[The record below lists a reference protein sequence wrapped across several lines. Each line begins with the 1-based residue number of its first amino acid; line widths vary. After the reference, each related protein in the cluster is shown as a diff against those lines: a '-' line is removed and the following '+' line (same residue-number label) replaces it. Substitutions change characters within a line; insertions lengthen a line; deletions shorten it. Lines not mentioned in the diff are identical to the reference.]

1 MARVVYKCLPDMGK
15 ARNRVAS
22 PKTIREEIKASPE
35 VKEFAKG
42 RSYSIV
48 TFGCQANV
56 RDEEILSGYLEF
68 AGFSKA
74 KDPSEADFVIINT
87 CAVRE
92 NAEEKV
98 YGEIGRYKAKSLLDK
113 NFVLAVCG
121 CMMQEE
127 NVAKKIMASYP
138 YVNLIFGTHNIHK
151 ILELLDEHLARKK
164 DLVDI
169 MSFQGDIIENLPST
183 RLDSY
188 KAYVNITYGCD
199 KFCTY
204 CIVPYTRGRE
214 RSRSKE
220 DILKECKEL
229 VEEGYQ
235 EITLLGQNVNSY
247 GKDFKDGT
255 SFATIL
261 EEVAK
266 LGVPR
271 LRFMTS
277 HPWDFSQEMID
288 VIAKYP
294 NIMNSIHLPVQSGS
308 SSMLQRMGRRYTRES
323 YLDLV
328 RRLREAIPDVSLSTD
343 IIVGF
348 PNETEEEFQDTLT
361 LAKEVKYNAAFTFI
375 YSPRK
380 GTPAARLVDS
390 VDDATKHRRFDE
402 LLKVIEEGVTYHS
415 AKMLG
420 KEYSVL
426 VDGPSKKDKSML
438 SGYTENGKLVHF
450 LGPSY
455 LKGTIVK
462 VKIVEDHA
470 FSMKGELIDDPILV
484 LARKAKAELA
494 KEEAVIRYKD
504 YKEKVDSS
512 IEIKNLREE
521 IESSQREMVRLAS
534 EGKGEEAAKEKV
546 HYEELMSEYKNNPL
560 ILNLSSAGEELE
572 NLLLEVEGYFS

>member
-22 PKTIREEIKASPE
+22 PKTIREEIKASSE

-42 RSYSIV
+42 RTYSIV

-74 KDPSEADFVIINT
+74 KEPTDADFVIINT

-169 MSFQGDIIENLPST
+169 MSFQGDIVENLPST

-266 LGVPR
+266 LGIPR

-288 VIAKYP
+288 VITKYP

-380 GTPAARLVDS
+380 GTPAAKLVDN

-455 LKGTIVK
+455 LKGAIVK
-462 VKIVEDHA
+462 VRIVEDHA
-470 FSMKGELIDDPILV
+470 FSMKGELLDDPILV
-484 LARKAKAELA
+484 LAKKAKAALA
-494 KEEAVIRYKD
+494 KEEAVIRYKS

-512 IEIKNLREE
+512 SEIKNLREE
-521 IESSQREMVRLAS
+521 IESSQRKMVVLAS
-534 EGKGEEAAKEKV
+534 EGKGEEAAKEKA
-546 HYEELMSEYKNNPL
+546 HYEALMDEYKNHPL
-560 ILNLSSAGEELE
+560 ILNLASAGDELE

>member
-1 MARVVYKCLPDMGK
+1 MGRVIYKSEPDMKK
-15 ARNRVAS
+15 ARNRVDS
-22 PKTIREEIKASPE
+22 PNTI
-35 VKEFAKG
+35 KEPLSCSQRVRDFAQNK
-42 RSYSIV
+42 RYSIV

-74 KDPSEADFVIINT
+74 EDPQDADFVILNT

-98 YGEIGRYKAKSLLDK
+98 YGEIGRYKAKARKDK
-113 NFVLAVCG
+113 DFLLAVCG

-127 NVAKKIMASYP
+127 GVARKVMASYP
-138 YVNLIFGTHNIHK
+138 YVNLVFGTHNVHK
-151 ILELLDEHLARKK
+151 ILELLDESLARKK

-169 MSFQGDIIENLPST
+169 ISFQGDIIENLPST
-183 RLDSY
+183 RLDNY

-214 RSRSKE
+214 RSRAKE
-220 DILKECKEL
+220 DILAECKEL

-255 SFATIL
+255 SFADIL

-277 HPWDFSQEMID
+277 HPWDFTDKMIE

-294 NIMNSIHLPVQSGS
+294 NIMNCIHLPVQSGS
-308 SSMLQRMGRRYTRES
+308 SEMLRRMGRRYNREE

-328 RRLREAIPDVSLSTD
+328 RKLREAIPDVALTTD

-348 PNETEEEFQDTLT
+348 PNETEEEFQDTLS
-361 LAKEVKYNAAFTFI
+361 LAREVRYNAAFTFI

-380 GTPAARLVDS
+380 GTPAARMVDN

-402 LLKVIEEGVTYHS
+402 LLKVIEDGVVYHS
-415 AKMLG
+415 EKMVG
-420 KEYSVL
+420 KTYAVL
-426 VDGPSKKDKSML
+426 VDGPSKKNPEVL
-438 SGYTENGKLVHF
+438 SGYTESGKLVHF
-450 LGPSY
+450 EGPNY
-455 LKGTIVK
+455 LKGSIVN
-462 VKIVEDHA
+462 VYIEESHA
-470 FSMKGELIDDPILV
+470 FSMKGRLIDDPIIV
-484 LARKAKAELA
+484 LAKLAASRLSHEKEAVRYLECKAAFESDENVKKLLKEIEEIQKAMVVHASKNEQEEARLA
-494 KEEAVIRYKD
+494 KEKYDALMDEYLHHPVV
-504 YKEKVDSS
+504 E
-512 IEIKNLREE
+512 NLR
-521 IESSQREMVRLAS
+521 
-534 EGKGEEAAKEKV
+534 
-546 HYEELMSEYKNNPL
+546 
-560 ILNLSSAGEELE
+560 SAIEELE
-572 NLLLEVEGYFS
+572 ALLSEVEGMLS

>member
-22 PKTIREEIKASPE
+22 PKTIREEIKVSPE

-42 RSYSIV
+42 RFYSIV

-229 VEEGYQ
+229 VDEGYQ

-534 EGKGEEAAKEKV
+534 EGKGEEAAKEKA

>member
-22 PKTIREEIKASPE
+22 PKTIREEIKASSE

-42 RSYSIV
+42 RTYSIV

-74 KDPSEADFVIINT
+74 KEPADADFVIINT

-266 LGVPR
+266 LGIPR

-380 GTPAARLVDS
+380 GTPAAKLVDN

-462 VKIVEDHA
+462 VRIVEDHA
-470 FSMKGELIDDPILV
+470 FSMKGELLDDPILV
-484 LARKAKAELA
+484 LAKKAKAALA
-494 KEEAVIRYKD
+494 KEEAVIRYKS

-512 IEIKNLREE
+512 SEIKNLREE
-521 IESSQREMVRLAS
+521 IESSQRKMVVLAS
-534 EGKGEEAAKEKV
+534 EGKGEEAAKEKA
-546 HYEELMSEYKNNPL
+546 HYEALMDEYKNHPL
-560 ILNLSSAGEELE
+560 ILNLASAGDELE